1 MKMHSIEEKP
11 VLKAGRI
18 FSISFLLIFL
28 VTSELSAQI
37 PLNGFCGYQEFTT
50 SKNQTRIF
58 PIDINSD
65 GWRDFILSDQVTKK
79 FSIQTRNKNIF
90 SSPGGRFTSVS
101 FYDLIPA
108 GPEQGRGRK
117 FAFISR
123 KEREAGFVI
132 INRSGIP
139 SFQLKK
145 KYESYPSSMD
155 LDAPDKNGK
164 SQMLVSG
171 SSFKGLSLLKE
182 ERNKLTETLIDN
194 EQIYSCS
201 RFFDLDYDGYQ
212 DIVALNLL
220 RNSLIL
226 FYNDRSGNFR
236 PSRSIGLQS
245 ELKQFSV
252 ADFNSN
258 GFNDLVFTT
267 KYGFEVLLG
276 DSVSSFEKRIVLN
289 TPLPPDRYTI
299 LDFNGDGFND
309 VAYINI
315 ESGKLFISY
324 AKSSE
329 EFFPYVTYFQKK
341 GLVDLSGYI
350 DRDGRKL
357 AVLNSEGR
365 IYQLERIT
373 ESGNVSI
380 ALGLN
385 PSIIGTYDLP
395 VYKSKGIFFVDKDD
409 LKINFLESRKRLY
422 DTYFSI
428 PVAQDYKNVVVD
440 EISKDHK
447 TFYFYSE
454 GEKLIELLRI
464 GYPKLEFSKRFF
476 YANGPIYDLKITS
489 DRVKDRQTIF
499 LLSGKDRKLFIEQFE
514 FRDFRYLSAG
524 VDQVAEDVMNA
535 ALSFNLYKEIFHF
548 NREKEKLS
556 LLKSVYN
563 RKVIG
568 KEILANRRI
577 PEDFNPLLEV
587 KSFNDRIRTENTV
600 AAFIS
605 LENNTELSLF
615 TLRWSGRI
623 KLDDFNPEPGSMIYL
638 DDDEQNSLFLYDR
651 RKGKVRRVNINIQSQ
666 DLSSRDVFESKTINS
681 YIVDK
686 LNNRN
691 EFFIYTDSSDNLI
704 KIEQIK

>member
-1 MKMHSIEEKP
+1 MKMHLIEEKP
-11 VLKAGRI
+11 DLKAGRI

-28 VTSELSAQI
+28 ITSELSAQI
-37 PLNGFCGYQEFTT
+37 PLNGFCGYQEFAT

-58 PIDINSD
+58 PFDINSD
-65 GWRDFILSDQVTKK
+65 GWRDFILSDQVNKK
-79 FSIQTRNKNIF
+79 FSVQTRNKNEF

-108 GPEQGRGRK
+108 GPEQVRSRK

-123 KEREAGFVI
+123 KDREAGFVI
-132 INRSGIP
+132 INRSGVP
-139 SFQLKK
+139 SVQLKIK
-145 KYESYPSSMD
+145 FESYPSSMD
-155 LDAPDKNGK
+155 VADPQNNRKF
-164 SQMLVSG
+164 QILVSG
-171 SSFKGLSLLKE
+171 SSFKGISLLKE
-182 ERNKLTETLIDN
+182 EKNKLTETSVDN

-201 RFFDLDYDGYQ
+201 KFFDLDFDGYQ

-220 RNSLIL
+220 KNSLIL

-245 ELKQFSV
+245 GLNEFRV

-267 KYGFEVLLG
+267 KDGFEVLLG
-276 DSVSSFEKRIVLN
+276 DSVSSFEKRFVLK
-289 TPLPPDRYTI
+289 TPLPPDRFTI

-315 ESGKLFISY
+315 GTGKLFISY

-329 EFFPYVTYFQKK
+329 EFFPPVTYFQRK

-357 AVLNSEGR
+357 ALLNSEGR

-373 ESGNVSI
+373 ETGNASI
-380 ALGLN
+380 ALGTS
-385 PSIIGTYDLP
+385 PTIIGTYNLP
-395 VYKSKGIFFVDKDD
+395 VYKSKGIFFLDKDD
-409 LKINFLESRKRLY
+409 LKINFLESRKRPY

-440 EISKDHK
+440 ETSKDHK

-454 GEKLIELLRI
+454 GSNLIELLRI
-464 GYPKLEFSKRFF
+464 SYPKLQFSKRFL
-476 YANGPIYDLKITS
+476 YATGPIYDLKITS

-514 FRDFRYLSAG
+514 FRDFRYLNAG
-524 VDQVAEDVMNA
+524 VDEVAENVFNA
-535 ALSFNLYKEIFHF
+535 TLAFNLYKEIFHF
-548 NREKEKLS
+548 SREKENLTLFKT
-556 LLKSVYN
+556 VYN
-563 RKVIG
+563 RKVLG
-568 KEILANRRI
+568 KEILSNRRI
-577 PEDFNPLLEV
+577 PEGFNPLLEV
-587 KSFNDRIRTENTV
+587 KSFDDRIRTENTV
-600 AAFIS
+600 AAFMSI
-605 LENNTELSLF
+605 ENNTELSLF

-623 KLDDFNPEPGSMIYL
+623 KLGDFQPSPGSMIYL
-638 DDDEQNSLFLYDR
+638 DDDDQNSLFLYDR
-651 RKGKVRRVNINIQSQ
+651 RKGKVRRVNINIQSRE
-666 DLSSRDVFESKTINS
+666 LSSGDVFESKTINS

-691 EFFIYTDSSDNLI
+691 DFFIYTDNSDNLI